1 MLCYSNLGTFYG
13 FPGGDAK
20 LYDLKSGIYF
30 ISNYDI
36 NRMEDKP
43 DGKIVGRSIWIYSN
57 TYQDERVG
65 LLLVSG
71 TGSMYIGKCYGGASL
86 TWNKII

>member
-1 MLCYSNLGTFYG
+1 
-13 FPGGDAK
+13 
-20 LYDLKSGIYF
+20 
-30 ISNYDI
+30 
-36 NRMEDKP
+36 MEDKP

-86 TWNKII
+86 TWNKIN